1 MNKMPVPPRDLRN
14 HYGRLLARAES
25 GEQIDIER
33 DGRVIATLG
42 PPRRPSATPR
52 ARVIDVFRTSE
63 PVDAERFFDDLYGD
77 PGLDDSFGQ
86 PGSQAG
92 TA

>member
-1 MNKMPVPPRDLRN
+1 MPVPPRDLRN
-14 HYGRLLARAES
+14 HYGRLLARAEG

-52 ARVIDVFRTSE
+52 ARVIDVFRASE

-77 PGLDDSFGQ
+77 AGLDDSFGDPPDQ
-86 PGSQAG
+86 
-92 TA
+92 TATA